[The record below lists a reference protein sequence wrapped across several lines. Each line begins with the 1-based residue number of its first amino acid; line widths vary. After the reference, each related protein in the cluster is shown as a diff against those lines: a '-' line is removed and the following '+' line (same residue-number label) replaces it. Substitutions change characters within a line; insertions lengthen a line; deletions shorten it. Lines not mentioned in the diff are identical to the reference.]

1 MKIQYPASMIPRA
14 SLAFCVTILLTLPH
28 PASEPAG
35 DRLTLW
41 YRQPAERWTEALPVG
56 NGRLGAMVFGGI
68 AQDRIQFNEDT
79 VWVGQPHDYSRP
91 GAHEHLA
98 TLRELLFA
106 GEQQAAQ
113 KLAMEQF
120 MSVPL
125 RQMPYQP
132 LGDVILRFP
141 GSADTTH
148 YRRELD
154 LDAAVAKTAYTA
166 AGTRYTR
173 EVIASHPDQAI
184 VIRLTADRPGS
195 VSFDATL
202 TSPHTNSHVI
212 AVANR
217 QLALRGQPGAR
228 HAGWVVTNA
237 LRFEAR
243 LEVRT
248 QGGQVETEDG
258 VIVVRNADSA
268 DLILAAASSY
278 RNFQD
283 VSGKPGEACAR
294 VLGSVRSKA
303 WDRLLRDHQ
312 EDHRNL
318 FRRVALELGDGAG
331 AALPTDERL
340 RRNETSNDPD
350 FAALVFQY
358 GRYLLIASSRP
369 GSQPANLQGL
379 WNDLLAPPW
388 DSKYTCNINTQMNYW
403 PAEAG
408 NLAECAEP
416 LFDALDDLVISGQR
430 TARNHYAARG
440 WVLHHNFDL
449 WRGTAPINNSNHG
462 IWPTGGAWLSLHL
475 WEHYLHSRDQTFLRQ
490 RAYPVMKE
498 AARFF
503 TDYLVE
509 DPRTGHWI
517 SGPSNSPEHG
527 GLVMGPTMDH
537 QIIRALFAAVAEA
550 ARSLDTDAA
559 FADELDRLRLR
570 LAPNQIGRHGQL
582 QEWLEDI
589 DDPKNQHRHVSHL
602 WGVHPGAEITWQT
615 PELFQAAQQSLRHRG
630 DAATGWSMGWKVNLW
645 ARFLDGDHAHRIL
658 RNLLAPLRGGRGGL
672 YPNLFDAHPPFQID
686 GNFGATAGMAEMLLQ
701 SHITEPG
708 PAGRPV
714 HLLHLLPAL
723 PAVWP
728 EGSVRGLRARGGFEV
743 DLAWREGRLHF
754 ATVRSSA
761 GEPFRVRQGDTVRA
775 LQLEPGG
782 LIRLD
787 AHLR

>member
-1 MKIQYPASMIPRA
+1 MKIPYPASMIPRA
-14 SLAFCVTILLTLPH
+14 SLAFCVTILLTLPQS
-28 PASEPAG
+28 AAEPEG

-68 AQDRIQFNEDT
+68 AQDRVQFNEDT

-141 GSADTTH
+141 GSADATD

-173 EVIASHPDQAI
+173 EVIASHPDQVI

-217 QLALRGQPGAR
+217 QLALRGQPGAS

-243 LEVRT
+243 LEVRA
-248 QGGQVETEDG
+248 QGGQAETENG
-258 VIVVRNADSA
+258 VVIVRNADSA

-369 GSQPANLQGL
+369 GSQPANLQGV

-403 PAEAG
+403 PAEVG

-475 WEHYLHSRDQTFLRQ
+475 WEHYLHSRDQAFLRH

-550 ARSLDTDAA
+550 ARSLDTDEALAA
-559 FADELDRLRLR
+559 ELDRLRLR

-602 WGVHPGAEITWQT
+602 WGVHPGAEVTWQT
-615 PELFQAAQQSLRHRG
+615 PELFQAARQSLRHRG

-645 ARFLDGDHAHRIL
+645 ARFLDGDHAHLIL

-672 YPNLFDAHPPFQID
+672 YPNLFDAHPPFQINN
-686 GNFGATAGMAEMLLQ
+686 NFGATAGMAEMLLQ

-743 DLAWREGRLHF
+743 DLAWRQGRLDS

-761 GEPFRVRQGDTVRA
+761 GEPVRVRHGDTVRA

>member
-1 MKIQYPASMIPRA
+1 MKIPYPASMIPRA
-14 SLAFCVTILLTLPH
+14 SLAFCVTILLTLPQS
-28 PASEPAG
+28 AAEPAG

-68 AQDRIQFNEDT
+68 AQDGVQFNEDT

-141 GSADTTH
+141 GSADATD

-173 EVIASHPDQAI
+173 EVIASHPDQVI

-217 QLALRGQPGAR
+217 QLALRGQPGAS

-248 QGGQVETEDG
+248 QGGQAETENG
-258 VIVVRNADSA
+258 VVIVRNADSA

-369 GSQPANLQGL
+369 GSQPANLQGV

-403 PAEAG
+403 PAEVG

-475 WEHYLHSRDQTFLRQ
+475 WEHYLHSRDQAFLRH

-550 ARSLDTDAA
+550 ARSLDTDEALAA
-559 FADELDRLRLR
+559 ELDRLRLR

-602 WGVHPGAEITWQT
+602 WGVHPGAEVTWQT
-615 PELFQAAQQSLRHRG
+615 PELFQAARQSLRHRG

-645 ARFLDGDHAHRIL
+645 ARFLDGDHAHLIL

-743 DLAWREGRLHF
+743 DLAWRQGRLDS

-761 GEPFRVRQGDTVRA
+761 GEPVRVRHGDTVRA

-787 AHLR
+787 AQLR